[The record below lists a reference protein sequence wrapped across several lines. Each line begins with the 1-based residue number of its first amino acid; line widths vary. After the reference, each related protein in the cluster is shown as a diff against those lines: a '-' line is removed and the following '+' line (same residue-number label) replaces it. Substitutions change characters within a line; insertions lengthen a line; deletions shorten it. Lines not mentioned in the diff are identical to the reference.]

1 MNFKLMAIA
10 AALFF
15 LLSGTAFASPTLSKN
30 SRGNDVL
37 ILQKKLY
44 LIGYEITELDGVFGN
59 ETEKAV
65 TAFQKDQKITANGVV
80 TNVTWRALKKAKEK
94 KGRTLPAIKITPA
107 VDTGNY
113 SGSAPYGKPFITKSQ
128 GAALVATAKTFIGVP
143 YVFGGTN
150 PAGFDCSGLLQYVFK
165 MNGLTIPRLAD
176 EQYNLGRAAEIKHLS
191 PGDLVF
197 FTTYTEGVSHC
208 GIYVGNGKFLHAS
221 SRRREKIGQR
231 LENFWLR
238 LEKFLWTNQRKKYM
252 LFAMKGNIFLR

>member
-1 MNFKLMAIA
+1 MNFKSLVIA
-10 AALFF
+10 AVLLFF
-15 LLSGTAFASPTLSKN
+15 LSGSAVASPTLSKN

-44 LIGYEITELDGVFGN
+44 LIGYDITELDGVFGN

-65 TAFQKDQKITANGVV
+65 TAFQKDQKITVTGVV

-94 KGRTLPAIKITPA
+94 KGRTLPAIKIIPA
-107 VDTGNY
+107 VNTGNV
-113 SGSAPYGKPFITKSQ
+113 SNERFSITKAQ

-150 PAGFDCSGLLQYVFK
+150 PAGFDCSGLVQYVFK
-165 MNGLTIPRLAD
+165 MNGHTIPRLAD
-176 EQYNLGRAAEIKHLS
+176 EQYNLGRKAEIKNLS

-197 FTTYTEGVSHC
+197 FTTYTDGVSHC

-221 SRRREKIGQR
+221 SSRGVTISNLSDDYWKERFVGA
-231 LENFWLR
+231 
-238 LEKFLWTNQRKKYM
+238 KK
-252 LFAMKGNIFLR
+252 LVSD